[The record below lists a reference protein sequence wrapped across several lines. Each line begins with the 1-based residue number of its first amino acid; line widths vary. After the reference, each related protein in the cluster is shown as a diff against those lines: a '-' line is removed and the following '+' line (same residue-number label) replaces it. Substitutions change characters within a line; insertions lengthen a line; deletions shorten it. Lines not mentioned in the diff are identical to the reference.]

1 MNNQYGITPTTITAM
16 QKTTKKVTTATSV
29 EKVTLTSILNE
40 VKFSDGSSVADV
52 RSTLTKVKQSKAE
65 AFSDELANA
74 RVLLSFREH
83 YNCPLGDLK
92 EALEE
97 SFGEVISLSEC
108 YKNLGFGAKGCTA
121 KEAANH
127 ANKTIGVASAERE
140 YADKHNLTLLA
151 VEKKFRK
158 AQPDVFGTRRY
169 KDWCLGKA
177 AKKDGKKAVSFET
190 LTCEESGMK
199 WVEKMLKRAQDP
211 SNDLTLTELNR
222 VLGLMA
228 TKVALADTE
237 QAVAEA
243 LQA

>member
-1 MNNQYGITPTTITAM
+1 M
-16 QKTTKKVTTATSV
+16 QKLSKKVATTASV
-29 EKVTLTSILNE
+29 ENVTLTSILNE
-40 VKFSDGSSVADV
+40 VKFADGSSVSDV
-52 RSTLTKVKQSKAE
+52 RTTLTKVKQSKAE
-65 AFSDELANA
+65 AFSAELANA

-83 YNCPLGDLK
+83 YNCPLGELK
-92 EALEE
+92 EALEN

-127 ANKTIGVASAERE
+127 AGKVIGVASAERE
-140 YADKHNLTLLA
+140 YADKNNMTLLA
-151 VEKKFRK
+151 VEKKFNK
-158 AQPDVFGTRRY
+158 ANPDVFGTRRY

-177 AKKDGKKAVSFET
+177 AKKDGSKAVAFET

-222 VLGLMA
+222 VLAHMA
-228 TKVALADTE
+228 RTAALAETE